1 MPRAATPDVSRDAPR
16 TEAAN
21 LAVTVIMPVRNEGP
35 HMRDS
40 LEGVLRQETA
50 PDAFEVLVVDGRST
64 DETREIVRQTI
75 ASHPNVR
82 LLDNPGRIVPT
93 AMNVGLAEA
102 RGEFIVR
109 VDGHCMLEPG
119 YIRGAIDTLR
129 RGGSE
134 GVGGSMVAT
143 GQGFWGEAIAVAT
156 STPFGVGGARF
167 HYSDEEG
174 EADTVYLGAY
184 RRDYLRQIGGYDPV
198 FVRNQDD
205 ELNYRIRARGG
216 RVFYTPRMR
225 AIYQVRKSLRLLFR
239 QYFQY
244 GLWKVPMYRKTR
256 HPVQPR
262 HLVPATF
269 VLSLLVPLILA
280 PWAPWILWLPAG
292 AIVLHLLA
300 GTVFALRS
308 RPLRLSGL
316 GMPLVF
322 LTLHVAYGSGFLIG
336 TLRRLPVARPA
347 AAPTAS

>member
-1 MPRAATPDVSRDAPR
+1 MPSAVQP
-16 TEAAN
+16 EAADDAARAHDVD

-50 PDAFEVLVVDGRST
+50 PDAFEVLVVDGRSS
-64 DETREIVRQTI
+64 DETPDIVRDI
-75 ASHPNVR
+75 MSRHRNVR

-102 RGEFIVR
+102 RGELIVR
-109 VDGHCMLEPG
+109 VDGHCVLEPG
-119 YIRGAIDTLR
+119 YLRGAIEALR
-129 RGGSE
+129 RSACQ

-143 GQGFWGEAIAVAT
+143 GRGFWGEAIAVAT
-156 STPFGVGGARF
+156 STPFGVGNARF
-167 HYSDEEG
+167 HYSDQEG

-225 AIYQVRKSLRLLFR
+225 AIYQVRQSLRLLFK

-244 GLWKVPMYRKTR
+244 GVWKVPMYRKTG
-256 HPVQPR
+256 HPMQPR
-262 HLVPATF
+262 HLVPAAF
-269 VLSLLVPLILA
+269 VLSLLVPLLLA
-280 PWAPWILWLPAG
+280 PWAHWILWVPATAAASHALVG
-292 AIVLHLLA
+292 AA
-300 GTVFALRS
+300 FALRS
-308 RPLRLSGL
+308 RPLRASSL

-322 LTLHVAYGSGFLIG
+322 LTLHAAYGLGFMLGLIRPQP
-336 TLRRLPVARPA
+336 LART
-347 AAPTAS
+347 PTS

>member
-1 MPRAATPDVSRDAPR
+1 MTSAILPEAIENGPRARDVD
-16 TEAAN
+16 

-50 PDAFEVLVVDGRST
+50 PDAFEVLVVDGRSS
-64 DETREIVRQTI
+64 DETRDIVHDVMSR
-75 ASHPNVR
+75 HRNVR

-109 VDGHCMLEPG
+109 VDGHCVLEPG
-119 YIRGAIDTLR
+119 YIRGAIEALR
-129 RGGSE
+129 RSACQ

-143 GQGFWGEAIAVAT
+143 GRGFWGEAIAVAT
-156 STPFGVGGARF
+156 SMPFGVGNARF
-167 HYSDEEG
+167 HYSDQEG

-184 RRDYLRQIGGYDPV
+184 RRDYLRQVGGYDPV

-225 AIYQVRKSLRLLFR
+225 AIYQVRQSLRLLFK

-244 GLWKVPMYRKTR
+244 GVWKVPMYRKTG
-256 HPVQPR
+256 HPMQPR
-262 HLVPATF
+262 HLVPTAF
-269 VLSLLVPLILA
+269 VLSLFVPLLLA
-280 PWAPWILWLPAG
+280 PWARWILWVPATAAALHALMG
-292 AIVLHLLA
+292 AA
-300 GTVFALRS
+300 FALRS
-308 RPLRLSGL
+308 RPLRASSL

-322 LTLHVAYGSGFLIG
+322 LTLHAAYGLGFMLG
-336 TLRRLPVARPA
+336 LMRRQPLAR
-347 AAPTAS
+347 TQTS